1 MNFREY
7 AIACGVEDTLAIL
20 SEWPTDRPV
29 PDLYSVPMMKLLKE
43 YMIIGGM
50 PEVVQT
56 WIDTQS
62 YEDAEEVQTD
72 IIADYED
79 DFAKHAPVDQLPKI
93 RMIWESVPV
102 QLAKE
107 NNKFVFSHVKA
118 GKRAADLEDAL
129 RWLADA
135 ELIYQL
141 ELVEKPEIPLSGF
154 ADKTYFKVYMSDI
167 GLFRVRSGIS
177 AETILN
183 GSGQYIK
190 YKGALAEN
198 LVYEE
203 LVSLGKHP
211 YFWRSGNTAELDF
224 LYDGRESVVPVE
236 VKSAD
241 NTQAKSY
248 RQFCR
253 RYRPQEGFKISMK
266 NIAENMC
273 EMTRTISLP
282 MYMVWNIPHYET
294 RK

>member
-1 MNFREY
+1 MLLY
-7 AIACGVEDTLAIL
+7 HG
-20 SEWPTDRPV
+20 SPV
-29 PDLYSVPMMKLLKE
+29 
-43 YMIIGGM
+43 I
-50 PEVVQT
+50 
-56 WIDTQS
+56 
-62 YEDAEEVQTD
+62 
-72 IIADYED
+72 
-79 DFAKHAPVDQLPKI
+79 
-93 RMIWESVPV
+93 
-102 QLAKE
+102 
-107 NNKFVFSHVKA
+107 
-118 GKRAADLEDAL
+118 
-129 RWLADA
+129 
-135 ELIYQL
+135 
-141 ELVEKPEIPLSGF
+141 VEKPEIPLSGF

-167 GLFRVRSGIS
+167 GLLRVRSGIS

-224 LYDGRESVVPVE
+224 LTEYEGKIIPIE
-236 VKSAD
+236 VKAAD
-241 NTQAKSY
+241 L
-248 RQFCR
+248 
-253 RYRPQEGFKISMK
+253 QEGFKISMK

>member
-1 MNFREY
+1 MDLIMLYEIDNGMSINARPDHGWFPLNPEY
-7 AIACGVEDTLAIL
+7 
-20 SEWPTDRPV
+20 
-29 PDLYSVPMMKLLKE
+29 PDDPQPGPGMYRVTTSLLGTYDNNDKNVIRQHFYWMAAMGIDAVQCDITNTRSPRLPGYDGMAKYFKGTMTSFTSVLD
-43 YMIIGGM
+43 
-50 PEVVQT
+50 V
-56 WIDTQS
+56 S
-62 YEDAEEVQTD
+62 A
-72 IIADYED
+72 
-79 DFAKHAPVDQLPKI
+79 
-93 RMIWESVPV
+93 
-102 QLAKE
+102 
-107 NNKFVFSHVKA
+107 
-118 GKRAADLEDAL
+118 
-129 RWLADA
+129 
-135 ELIYQL
+135 
-141 ELVEKPEIPLSGF
+141 EKPEIPLSGF

-167 GLFRVRSGIS
+167 GLLRVRSGIS

-236 VKSAD
+236 VKS
-241 NTQAKSY
+241 KLS
-248 RQFCR
+248 
-253 RYRPQEGFKISMK
+253 EK
-266 NIAENMC
+266 NLAENMC